1 MQDTSTSTPSG
12 ARGRLG
18 VALSHVR
25 ARPVVVSLV
34 AVLLVALLARSY
46 IYGAVFRDGAVVFLA
61 NDPYYYRFVVERHVA
76 GAGGDLGA
84 LLRYGER
91 DPFLVVALALC
102 VSLLGG
108 VEAAPVVLAWY
119 PVVVGVATVALV
131 YVLARLVSSSRLVGV
146 VAAVALAL
154 TPAHVVRTALG
165 FSDHHAADFLWLV
178 VGATLLLLLW
188 RVSSSRRRLG
198 LAAAL
203 AVVLAVQVSSWE
215 AGVMLV
221 LPAALAVVL
230 GSVLDVAADRRP
242 RAGLAAAA
250 SFTGAA
256 LLVAVVFWTLGWQ
269 TVGVVLAFAL
279 LAACVVLSVVA
290 LAAIGAVGRSA
301 RPALGIGAVPVV
313 VGLVVAAAAL
323 DERFAPVRSLFAAG
337 AAFLDGSSGTGIAE
351 TVSLVGGPLGPLTG
365 PLSLFGLLLFVAL
378 PALVVTSV
386 RALRT
391 RDVAGAVVATYAW
404 YFLASALV
412 QRRFA
417 GELSPF
423 VAVFVGLALVALARW
438 TGVLPTSAAS
448 SASPS
453 AGTADTTNT
462 TDTADTDSG
471 SRFTPLPRA
480 VRRYGPAAFSVL
492 LALLV
497 VTSSG
502 VLAVKLNQS
511 VATDAE
517 YDAAAAIRGYAV
529 DRDLSYP
536 RSYVLSP
543 LGSNRL
549 FNYEVNA
556 EAIPELS
563 YRYAEA
569 HYATFVRS
577 DSPDRQYWRHH
588 ERVGFVVTTDDVT
601 AAAPASNWVR
611 LHQRLGSRADGVEGT
626 GHYRLVYA
634 SADDSVKAF
643 ALVPGAVVAGTADPG
658 ERVSLSLPVTVGDR
672 SFVYSRET
680 TTTDVG
686 WYAVTVPYPG
696 TYVVDGRA
704 VTVTEADV
712 LDGRFVSQTPATSSA
727 HWSFDAGRGDVAFD
741 PVGGFHGRV
750 LGPTW
755 TDGGLSFGGTGS
767 VVVPDGPTPTAET
780 GLALTVQFTGVE
792 DLHRESPEPARFQRI
807 VSTAPASRYTTTD
820 GYQLGLVDG
829 HIVGAVGDGDGAVDV
844 RGPAVDDGAPH
855 TVSLLWDGQVVRLV
869 VDGAVVDAAPYA
881 GGVTPTETLVVG
893 GTTDDRYLFRGVVT
907 DVRLDL
913 VRASTPP
920 KTTRR
925 EQRASEPV
933 VRSASVDAF

>member
-1 MQDTSTSTPSG
+1 MQDTSTSTPSD

-25 ARPVVVSLV
+25 ARPVVVSLA

-46 IYGAVFRDGAVVFLA
+46 IYGAVFRDEAVVFLA

-76 GAGGDLGA
+76 SAGGDFGA
-84 LLRYGER
+84 LLRYEER

-108 VEAAPVVLAWY
+108 VETAPLVLAWY

-188 RVSSSRRRLG
+188 RVSSSQRRLG
-198 LAAAL
+198 LATAL

-269 TVGVVLAFAL
+269 TAGVVLAFAL

-323 DERFAPVRSLFAAG
+323 DERFAPVRSLFTAG
-337 AAFLDGSSGTGIAE
+337 AAFLDGSRGTGIAE

-391 RDVAGAVVATYAW
+391 RDVASAVVATYAW

-438 TGVLPTSAAS
+438 TGVLSTASTSS
-448 SASPS
+448 TSPS
-453 AGTADTTNT
+453 
-462 TDTADTDSG
+462 ADTDS
-471 SRFTPLPRA
+471 SLAPMSRA

-529 DRDLSYP
+529 DHDLSYP

-556 EAIPELS
+556 ESMPELS

-588 ERVGFVVTTDDVT
+588 ERVGFVVTTDDVS
-601 AAAPASNWVR
+601 AASPASNWVR

-626 GHYRLVYA
+626 GHYRLVSA

-643 ALVPGAVVAGTADPG
+643 ALVPGAVVVGTADPG

-686 WYAVTVPYPG
+686 WYALTVPYPG

-704 VTVTEADV
+704 VTVTERDV
-712 LDGRFVSQTPATSSA
+712 LDGRFVSRIPATSSA
-727 HWSFDAGRGDVAFD
+727 HWSLDASQGDVAFD

-792 DLHRESPEPARFQRI
+792 DLSRESPEPARFQRI

-829 HIVGAVGDGDGAVDV
+829 RIVGAIGDGDGAVDV
-844 RGPAVDDGAPH
+844 RGPAVDDDAPH

-869 VDGAVVDAAPYA
+869 VDGAVVDEAPYA

-920 KTTRR
+920 
-925 EQRASEPV
+925 EDHEA
-933 VRSASVDAF
+933 

>member
-1 MQDTSTSTPSG
+1 MQDTSASTPSD

-18 VALSHVR
+18 AALSHVR
-25 ARPVVVSLV
+25 ARPVVVSLA

-46 IYGAVFRDGAVVFLA
+46 IYGAVFRDEAVVLLA

-76 GAGGDLGA
+76 SAGGDLGA
-84 LLRYGER
+84 LLRYEGR

-108 VEAAPVVLAWY
+108 VETAPLVLAWY
-119 PVVVGVATVALV
+119 PVAVGVATVALV
-131 YVLARLVSSSRLVGV
+131 YLLALLVSSSRLVGV

-178 VGATLLLLLW
+178 VAATLLLLLW
-188 RVSSSRRRLG
+188 RTSSSRRRLG

-221 LPAALAVVL
+221 LPAALAVVF
-230 GSVLDVAADRRP
+230 GSTLDVAADRPP

-250 SFTGAA
+250 SFVGAA
-256 LLVAVVFWTLGWQ
+256 LLVAVAFALLGWQ
-269 TVGVVLAFAL
+269 TVGIVLAFAL
-279 LAACVVLSVVA
+279 LAASVVLSVVA
-290 LAAIGAVGRSA
+290 LTGVGAVGRSA
-301 RPALGIGAVPVV
+301 RPALGIVAVPVA

-323 DERFAPVRSLFAAG
+323 DDRFAPVRSLFTAG
-337 AAFLDGSSGTGIAE
+337 AAFLEGSRDTGIAE

-378 PALVVTSV
+378 PALVAVSL

-391 RDVAGAVVATYAW
+391 RDVAGTVVATYAW

-423 VAVFVGLALVALARW
+423 VAVFAGLALVALARR
-438 TGVLPTSAAS
+438 TGVLSSSAAPVTPADSAPTSTS
-448 SASPS
+448 SV
-453 AGTADTTNT
+453 
-462 TDTADTDSG
+462 
-471 SRFTPLPRA
+471 

-511 VATDAE
+511 VATDGE
-517 YDAAAAIRGYAV
+517 YGAATAIRAYTV
-529 DRDLSYP
+529 DHDLSYP

-543 LGSNRL
+543 LGTNRL

-556 EAIPELS
+556 DSVPELS

-569 HYATFVRS
+569 HYATFVHS
-577 DSPDRQYWRHH
+577 DSPERQYWRHH
-588 ERVGFVVTTDDVT
+588 ERVGFVVTSDDVS
-601 AAAPASNWVR
+601 AAASPASNWVR
-611 LHQRLGSRADGVEGT
+611 LHQRLGSLADGVEGT

-643 ALVPGAVVAGTADPG
+643 ALVPGAVVVGTADPG

-704 VTVTEADV
+704 VTVTEDDV
-712 LDGRFVSQTPATSSA
+712 LDGRFVSSASRSPSSA
-727 HWSFDAGRGDVAFD
+727 HWSLDAGQGDVAFD

-767 VVVPDGPTPTAET
+767 VVVPAGPTPTAET
-780 GLALTVQFTGVE
+780 GLALTVRFTGVE
-792 DLHRESPEPARFQRI
+792 DLSRESPEPARFQR
-807 VSTAPASRYTTTD
+807 VFSTAPASRYTTTD
-820 GYQLGLVDG
+820 GYQVGLVDG
-829 HIVGAVGDGDGAVDV
+829 RIVGAVGDGDGAVDV

-855 TVSLLWDGQVVRLV
+855 TVSLLWDGRVVRLV
-869 VDGAVVDAAPYA
+869 VDGELVDEAPYA
-881 GGVTPTETLVVG
+881 GGVTPTETLVIG
-893 GTTDDRYLFRGVVT
+893 DTTDDRYPFRGVVT

-913 VRASTPP
+913 VRASAPP
-920 KTTRR
+920 
-925 EQRASEPV
+925 EDHEA
-933 VRSASVDAF
+933 